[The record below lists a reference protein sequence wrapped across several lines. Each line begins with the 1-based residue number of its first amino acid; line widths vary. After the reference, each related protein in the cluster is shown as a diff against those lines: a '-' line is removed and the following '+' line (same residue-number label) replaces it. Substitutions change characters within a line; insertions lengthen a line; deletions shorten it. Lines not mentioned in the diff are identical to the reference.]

1 MRTVAGF
8 AEEDAS
14 FLTALISGRTST
26 DQRANSLGS
35 REAIPMV
42 AKHNQQFGCKQW
54 SSARQRV
61 EDRSIG
67 MLPEKPFDISN
78 FLILALNKIEKGLS
92 QVDSLITMG
101 QRDDGVRFE
110 GRATETS
117 KQLAMTIRTQQ
128 VGQDK
133 SVAVVVAGATGS
145 ISSSTATDDTGSN
158 EVDTVVT

>member
-61 EDRSIG
+61 EDGSIG
-67 MLPEKPFDISN
+67 MLPEEFFDISN
-78 FLILALNKIEKGLS
+78 FLILALNKIEKELS
-92 QVDSLITMG
+92 QVDGLITMG
-101 QRDDGVRFE
+101 QRADGVGFE

-117 KQLAMTIRTQQ
+117 KQLRKTTGIGIGVRAAKGSELG
-128 VGQDK
+128 VGE
-133 SVAVVVAGATGS
+133 GLGS
-145 ISSSTATDDTGSN
+145 IGYGVSDEKGAPA
-158 EVDTVVT
+158 

>member
-1 MRTVAGF
+1 
-8 AEEDAS
+8 
-14 FLTALISGRTST
+14 
-26 DQRANSLGS
+26 
-35 REAIPMV
+35 
-42 AKHNQQFGCKQW
+42 
-54 SSARQRV
+54 
-61 EDRSIG
+61 